1 MPTAYVPNTRE
12 SVYDMGCFVCVP
24 ESNYAIVQNFGKHSR
39 IIGAGFN
46 CLACPCEAVPSG
58 GVMSLRIRQIDVDV
72 ATKTK
77 DNVTINVVVAIQ
89 FCVHKGDHIKKND
102 DNKHELIL
110 DGETEN
116 HQGTPLFD
124 AFYSLSDVG
133 AQVNNYV
140 ENVIRGAIPRME
152 LDEVFS
158 EKDKLNRTIKSQLN
172 ERMKSYG
179 YDIRDALITNLSPDA
194 RVAAA
199 MNEINAQARMREA
212 ANFKADADKIVQ
224 VKAAQADAQSKYLSG
239 AGVARQRKAIVDG
252 LRSTVSDFSSSVKGA
267 TSQDV
272 MDVLLMTQYFD
283 MLKVMGTQGAGGTL
297 FLPHGPH
304 SIHTLRQQL
313 STSFN
318 GATA

>member
-1 MPTAYVPNTRE
+1 MSSE

-39 IIGAGFN
+39 IIGSGFN
-46 CLACPCEAVPSG
+46 FLACPCEAVPAG

-72 ATKTK
+72 TTKTK
-77 DNVTINVVVAIQ
+77 DNVTISVLVAIQ
-89 FCVHKGDHIKKND
+89 YCVHKGDNIKKCD
-102 DNKHELIL
+102 GPKKEHSLIL

-116 HQGTPLFD
+116 KVGTPLYD
-124 AFYSLSDVG
+124 AFYSLNDVK

-140 ENVIRGAIPRME
+140 ENVIRGAIPRMD

-158 EKDKLNRTIKSQLN
+158 EKDKLNDAIKSQLN

-179 YDIRDALITNLSPDA
+179 YDIRDALITNLTPDA

-212 ANFKADADKIVQ
+212 ANYKADADKITQ
-224 VKAAQADAQSKYLSG
+224 VKAAEADARSKYLSG
-239 AGVARQRKAIVDG
+239 AGVARQRRAIVDG
-252 LRSTVSDFSSSVKGA
+252 LRSTVSDFSTSVKGA

-283 MLKVMGTQGAGGTL
+283 MLKIMGTQGAGGTL

-304 SIHTLRQQL
+304 SIHTLRKQL
-313 STSFN
+313 ETSFV
-318 GATA
+318 GADSK